1 MYVCAALVVCMCVCL
16 QLTPV
21 EIDFLTTNSSAALS
35 EFEKV
40 ADSGAAGAKMLALAG
55 TQVES
60 AQK

>member
-1 MYVCAALVVCMCVCL
+1 
-16 QLTPV
+16 V
-21 EIDFLTTNSSAALS
+21 ELDFLTTNSSAALN

-40 ADSGAAGAKMLALAG
+40 ADSGAAGQKMLALAG